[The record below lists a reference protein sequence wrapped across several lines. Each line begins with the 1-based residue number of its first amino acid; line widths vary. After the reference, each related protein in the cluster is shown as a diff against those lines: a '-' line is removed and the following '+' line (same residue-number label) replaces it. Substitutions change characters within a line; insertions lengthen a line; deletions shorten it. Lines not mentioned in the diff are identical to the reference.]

1 MESIV
6 EQPDV
11 KCYHCG
17 NECEG
22 SDIKIDSKVFC
33 CNGCKSVYEILDTNL
48 LCDYYSLDTHNPGN
62 KVEVAGK
69 SKYAFLDEET
79 IIAKVLDFQEGETF
93 GVTFYIPSIHCSS
106 CIWLLENMQKIH
118 PGIITSNVHF
128 RKKEINIQF
137 NNKITLRQLAELLTS
152 LGYAPV
158 INFNGK
164 EINRKTVDKALLYKI
179 GIAGFC
185 FGNIMM
191 LSLPEYLSVSDK
203 FSGDIKGLFI
213 FLSLLL
219 SLPVFTYCAA
229 DYFVSSWNAIKTKTV
244 NIDLPIA
251 LGIIAAFSQSIY
263 EIYTG
268 KGPGYLDSLS
278 GLVFFLLIGK
288 WYQNK
293 TYEALSFERDY
304 KSYFPLAVTKI
315 ENGSERYVTL
325 DKLKAG
331 DTILIRNKE
340 IIPADGYILKGT
352 GVIDYSFVTGES
364 TLTTKETGQKV
375 YAGGRQDGPAVK
387 IITSKEVSESY
398 LTQLWNKDNTTDKLN
413 GLVEFT
419 NKIGKYFTVA
429 VLLISLGSYAY
440 WVGKDPG
447 IALHAAVS
455 VLIIFCP
462 CIFALAIPFG
472 FGKAMNILGRNGL
485 FLKNTETIEKLAHN
499 DSIVFDKTGTITTTE
514 NPEVS
519 FEGTL
524 TDAES
529 SMVKALV
536 KNSTHPLSRNI
547 YNFLNVDTSL
557 RPDSFIEIP
566 SQGIK
571 GRFNNIEVIAGTA
584 EITGL
589 QLNKDNVMVS
599 GSKVYVKINNQVK
612 GYFVFRNSYRKSFE
626 QISGLLKKKYKLH
639 LLSGDN
645 DSERGYLNNYFPES
659 NLHFNQ
665 TPQSKL
671 DYIKKLGKNEKVM
684 MIGDGL
690 NDAGA
695 LQQSNCGIS
704 ITENC
709 GNFSPACD
717 AILDASAFSRLPVFL
732 KYAKACVKSVYGSL
746 AISLSYNAIG
756 LYFAVQGLLKPLV
769 AALLMPISSVSVVL
783 FVTIMSG
790 LWAKKYGLR

>member
-1 MESIV
+1 MEYIL
-6 EQPDV
+6 EKPEV

-17 NECEG
+17 NECDG
-22 SDIKIDSKVFC
+22 SDIRIDSKVFC
-33 CNGCKSVYEILDTNL
+33 CNGCKSVYEILDANL
-48 LCDYYSLDTHNPGN
+48 LCDYYQLETSNPGN
-62 KVEVAGK
+62 KVEDNKK
-69 SKYAFLDEET
+69 SNYAFLDEEA
-79 IIAKVLDFQEGETF
+79 IVAKLLDFQEGDTF

-106 CIWLLENMQKIH
+106 CIWLLENMQKLH
-118 PGIITSNVHF
+118 PGIITSSVQF
-128 RKKEINIQF
+128 RKKEITLQF
-137 NNKITLRQLAELLTS
+137 NSKITLRQLAELLAS

-158 INFNGK
+158 ISFNGK
-164 EINRKTVDKALLYKI
+164 EINRKTLDKALLYKI

-191 LSLPEYLSVSDK
+191 LSLPEYLSVADK
-203 FSGDIKGLFI
+203 FSGDLKGLFTI
-213 FLSLLL
+213 LSLLL
-219 SLPVFTYCAA
+219 SLPVFTYCSA
-229 DYFVSSWNAIKTKTV
+229 DYFASTWNAIKTRTV

-251 LGIIAAFSQSIY
+251 LGIIAAFSQSLY
-263 EIYTG
+263 EIYSG
-268 KGPGYLDSLS
+268 AGSGYLDSLS

-315 ENGSERYVTL
+315 DNGTERYVTL

-340 IIPADGYILKGT
+340 IIPADGYILEGT

-364 TLTTKETGQKV
+364 SLTTKETGQKV
-375 YAGGRQDGPAVK
+375 YAGGRQEGLAVK
-387 IITSKEVSESY
+387 LILTKEVSESY
-398 LTQLWNKDNTTDKLN
+398 LTQLWNKDNTTTKFD
-413 GLVEFT
+413 GLLEFT

-429 VLLISLGSYAY
+429 VLIISLGSYFF

-447 IALHAAVS
+447 TAIHAAVS

-499 DSIVFDKTGTITTTE
+499 DAIVFDKTGTITTTK

-519 FEGTL
+519 FAGALSGE
-524 TDAES
+524 ES

-536 KNSTHPLSRNI
+536 KNSTHPLSRSI
-547 YNFLNVDTSL
+547 YTFLKDADTV
-557 RPDSFIEIP
+557 RPDSFVELP

-571 GRFNNIEVIAGTA
+571 AIFNATEVIAGAA
-584 EITGL
+584 ELVGMPKVQTTEMATG
-589 QLNKDNVMVS
+589 S
-599 GSKVYVKINNQVK
+599 RVYIKINDKVK
-612 GYFVFRNSYRKSFE
+612 GYFTFRNSYRKGFDK
-626 QISGLLKKKYKLH
+626 ITDKLKKKYALH

-645 DSERGYLNNYFPES
+645 DSEKAYLSSYFPVS

-665 TPQSKL
+665 SPQDKL
-671 DYIKKLGKNEKVM
+671 NYIKQLSIDQRVM

-704 ITENC
+704 ITENS

-717 AILDASAFSRLPVFL
+717 AILDAAAFSRLPDFL
-732 KYAKACVKSVYGSL
+732 RYAKACVQSVYGSL
-746 AISLSYNAIG
+746 AISLSYNIIG
-756 LYFAVQGLLKPLV
+756 LYFAVQGLLKPLI
-769 AALLMPISSVSVVL
+769 AAILMPISSVSVVL
-783 FVTIMSG
+783 FVTVMSG
-790 LWAKKYGLR
+790 LLAKKYKLR

>member
-6 EQPDV
+6 EQPEV

-22 SDIKIDSKVFC
+22 SDIKIDSKIFC

-48 LCDYYSLDTHNPGN
+48 LCDYYSLDTNNPGN
-62 KVEVAGK
+62 KIEEAGK
-69 SKYAFLDEET
+69 SRFTFLDEET
-79 IIAKVLDFQEGETF
+79 IIAKVLDFQEGDTF

-128 RKKEINIQF
+128 RKKEISIQF
-137 NNKITLRQLAELLTS
+137 NNKISLRHLAELLTS

-203 FSGDIKGLFI
+203 FSGDIKWLFI
-213 FLSLLL
+213 FLSLFL

-229 DYFVSSWNAIKTKTV
+229 DYFVSSWNAIKTRTV

-263 EIYTG
+263 EIHTG

-315 ENGSERYVTL
+315 ENDSERYVTL

-340 IIPADGYILKGT
+340 IIPADGYILEGS
-352 GVIDYSFVTGES
+352 GLIDYSFVTGES
-364 TLTTKETGQKV
+364 SLTTKETGQKV

-398 LTQLWNKDNTTDKLN
+398 LTQLWNKDNATDKLN

-419 NKIGKYFTVA
+419 NRIGKYFTVA
-429 VLLISLGSYAY
+429 VLIISIGTYLY

-514 NPEVS
+514 NPEIS
-519 FEGTL
+519 FDGEL
-524 TDAES
+524 TNAES
-529 SMVKALV
+529 SMIKALV
-536 KNSTHPLSRNI
+536 KNSTHPLSRSI
-547 YNFLNVDTSL
+547 YDFLKAETSL
-557 RPDSFIEIP
+557 KPDSFIEIP
-566 SQGIK
+566 SQGIR
-571 GRFNNIEVIAGTA
+571 GRFNNIEVVAGTA
-584 EITGL
+584 EIAGL
-589 QLNKDNVMVS
+589 QLSKDTGMVS
-599 GSKVYVKINNQVK
+599 GSKVYVKVNDQVK

-626 QISGLLKKKYKLH
+626 QVSGILKKKYTLH

-645 DSERGYLNNYFPES
+645 DSEKGYLSNYFSHS
-659 NLHFNQ
+659 NLYFNQ

-671 DYIKKLGKNEKVM
+671 DYIKDLGKNEKVM

-790 LWAKKYGLR
+790 FWAKKYGLR